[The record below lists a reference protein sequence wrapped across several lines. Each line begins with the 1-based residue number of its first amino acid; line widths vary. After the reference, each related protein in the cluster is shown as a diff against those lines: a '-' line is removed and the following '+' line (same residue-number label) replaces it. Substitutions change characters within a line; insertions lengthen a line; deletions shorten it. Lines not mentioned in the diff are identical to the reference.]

1 MLVGTAVAMAILPA
15 LPALFLALVLATSQ
29 VPDAGWIALA
39 LAVAVWA
46 LLARRVLA
54 QCVTLTPDTLVI
66 QNILGTQRI
75 PLAAVTGVGFRG
87 GRLTVTAGYGVVPG
101 QQITIGIGNLG
112 TARWS
117 GLRGDSDALADAIAA
132 AAGLAPL
139 PPRREIVSRNWA
151 WAIFLAAA
159 ACVAP
164 GVYYGP
170 VSAICSSSQGHT
182 RPFALAIVGSLL
194 YSFGIA
200 TIGVAIRL
208 VRDHWRKRAR

>member
-39 LAVAVWA
+39 LAVAIWA

-87 GRLTVTAGYGVVPG
+87 GRLTVTAP
-101 QQITIGIGNLG
+101 
-112 TARWS
+112 RP
-117 GLRGDSDALADAIAA
+117 LA
-132 AAGLAPL
+132 
-139 PPRREIVSRNWA
+139 
-151 WAIFLAAA
+151 
-159 ACVAP
+159 
-164 GVYYGP
+164 
-170 VSAICSSSQGHT
+170 
-182 RPFALAIVGSLL
+182 
-194 YSFGIA
+194 
-200 TIGVAIRL
+200 
-208 VRDHWRKRAR
+208 